1 MKKISV
7 IIPTYNSE
15 KYIKKSLNSIF
26 IQNFDNYEII
36 ICDNLSNDNTINI
49 IKKTSYSFKK
59 KIKIYSRKD
68 KGVADALNFG
78 FTKANGDILCWLNS
92 DD

>member
-59 KIKIYSRKD
+59 KIKIY
-68 KGVADALNFG
+68 
-78 FTKANGDILCWLNS
+78 TQ
-92 DD
+92 

>member
-36 ICDNLSNDNTINI
+36 ICDNLSNDN
-49 IKKTSYSFKK
+49 K
-59 KIKIYSRKD
+59 
-68 KGVADALNFG
+68 L
-78 FTKANGDILCWLNS
+78 IL
-92 DD
+92 

>member
-36 ICDNLSNDNTINI
+36 ICDNLSKDNTIKI
-49 IKKTSYSFKK
+49 IKKSKFIQGE
-59 KIKIYSRKD
+59 IK
-68 KGVADALNFG
+68 VL
-78 FTKANGDILCWLNS
+78 LML
-92 DD
+92 